1 MKEKIKIS
9 EMFHSIQG
17 EGATQGTSSIFVRL
31 TACNL
36 QCGGIGTIKDKQL
49 HNDATWRCDTIEVW
63 IKGKSFT
70 IKELLSKFDKKEWIH
85 KLKLGTHLV
94 FTGGEPLL
102 QQVQIMEFIKQIKFL
117 YGFKPFIEVET
128 NGTIM
133 PSKSLINNVELFNCS
148 PKLSNSGEKIHR
160 RMKIDVIK
168 RFIETGNKA
177 IFKFVIN
184 DKKDWE
190 EIKTEWIDVMN
201 IPRRLIYLMPSA
213 ETFEQLEKNQKTT
226 SEIVLKN
233 NVNYSNR
240 LQIQLWN
247 QTTGV

>member
-1 MKEKIKIS
+1 
-9 EMFHSIQG
+9 
-17 EGATQGTSSIFVRL
+17 
-31 TACNL
+31 
-36 QCGGIGTIKDKQL
+36 
-49 HNDATWRCDTIEVW
+49 
-63 IKGKSFT
+63 
-70 IKELLSKFDKKEWIH
+70 
-85 KLKLGTHLV
+85 
-94 FTGGEPLL
+94 
-102 QQVQIMEFIKQIKFL
+102 
-117 YGFKPFIEVET
+117 
-128 NGTIM
+128 
-133 PSKSLINNVELFNCS
+133 
-148 PKLSNSGEKIHR
+148 
-160 RMKIDVIK
+160 MKIDVIK

>member
-1 MKEKIKIS
+1 
-9 EMFHSIQG
+9 
-17 EGATQGTSSIFVRL
+17 
-31 TACNL
+31 
-36 QCGGIGTIKDKQL
+36 
-49 HNDATWRCDTIEVW
+49 
-63 IKGKSFT
+63 
-70 IKELLSKFDKKEWIH
+70 
-85 KLKLGTHLV
+85 
-94 FTGGEPLL
+94 
-102 QQVQIMEFIKQIKFL
+102 MEFVKQIKFL

-148 PKLSNSGEKIHR
+148 PKLSNSGEKINR

-168 RFIETGNKA
+168 RLIETGNKA

-190 EIKTEWIDVMN
+190 EIKTEWIEVVN

-213 ETFEQLEKNQKTT
+213 ETFKQLEKNQKIT
-226 SEIVLKN
+226 SEIALKN

>member
-49 HNDATWRCDTIEVW
+49 HNGATWRCDTIEVW
-63 IKGKSFT
+63 TKGKSFT
-70 IKELLSKFDKKEWIH
+70 IEKLLSEFDKKEWIH

-102 QQVQIMEFIKQIKFL
+102 QQIQIMEFVKQIKFL

-148 PKLSNSGEKIHR
+148 PKLSNSGEKINR

-168 RFIETGNKA
+168 RLIETGNKA

-190 EIKTEWIDVMN
+190 EIKTEWIEVVN

-213 ETFEQLEKNQKTT
+213 ETFKQLEKNQKIT
-226 SEIVLKN
+226 SEIALKN